1 MFTLKRILAF
11 VLSQVMKNA
20 IYKKIS
26 LLSSIH
32 KRGCLG
38 FVIKKIEMPVR
49 NWKGNCI
56 EHVIVEVAEV
66 SLKIVAKSYA
76 TRKSH
81 LY

>member
-11 VLSQVMKNA
+11 VLSQVMKNV

-38 FVIKKIEMPVR
+38 FTIKNIEMPNR
-49 NWKGNCI
+49 ILIGKETALSMRLWK
-56 EHVIVEVAEV
+56 
-66 SLKIVAKSYA
+66 
-76 TRKSH
+76 
-81 LY
+81 

>member
-11 VLSQVMKNA
+11 VLSWVMKNA

-38 FVIKKIEMPVR
+38 FIIKKIEMPNR
-49 NWKGNCI
+49 LLIRKETALNMRLWK
-56 EHVIVEVAEV
+56 
-66 SLKIVAKSYA
+66 
-76 TRKSH
+76 
-81 LY
+81 